1 MTTFGATD
9 SYIPD
14 EDELDVTYPTD
25 EFEEIEITE
34 FRMGLEDRVDLH
46 VIGMQDNP
54 VQAVD
59 EIGNE
64 ARGIGLFL
72 GFSLG

>member
-1 MTTFGATD
+1 MQRNSSTEPHWNPSDSFEEIEMTTFGATD

-34 FRMGLEDRVDLH
+34 FRMGLEDRVDLD

-54 VQAVD
+54 V
-59 EIGNE
+59 
-64 ARGIGLFL
+64 
-72 GFSLG
+72 